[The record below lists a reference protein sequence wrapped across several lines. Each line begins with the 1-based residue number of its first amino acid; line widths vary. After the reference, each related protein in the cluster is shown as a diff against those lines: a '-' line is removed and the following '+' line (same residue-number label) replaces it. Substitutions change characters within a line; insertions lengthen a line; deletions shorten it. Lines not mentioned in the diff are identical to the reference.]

1 MKESWSKTLWNEEI
15 RKRCGVV
22 DIADKVKK
30 VRLRWYGH
38 VIRRDEVELVKNIVE

>member
-1 MKESWSKTLWNEEI
+1 
-15 RKRCGVV
+15 VV

-38 VIRRDEVELVKNIVE
+38 VIRRDEGESVRKIME